1 MRINIVQ
8 INYDP
13 TDIERLEFLS
23 GNKTLSASNP
33 NSGETTHIISN
44 IKPY

>member
-13 TDIERLEFLS
+13 TDIERLDFFQ
-23 GNKTLSASNP
+23 A
-33 NSGETTHIISN
+33 
-44 IKPY
+44 IKPFLPQIPIPAKRPI